1 METLRWLSIVA
12 LATWVGG
19 LIALGVVV
27 APGLFRLLALHDP
40 SGGRELAAFLFGSL
54 LESFQYLAWGAG
66 GLLLVS
72 LGLRAAI
79 GPRPRRTALRV
90 WTVAA
95 MVTASLLLVFVVAPR
110 IDAIRA
116 QTRGTIA
123 SLAESDP
130 LRVQFGRLH
139 GLSSGLMLATVMA
152 GLALL
157 WAEMKDRH

>member
-1 METLRWLSIVA
+1 MEALRWVSIVA

-19 LIALGVVV
+19 LVTLGAVV
-27 APGLFRLLALHDP
+27 APELFQLLARHDP
-40 SGGRELAAFLFGSL
+40 AGGRELAAYLFGAL
-54 LESFQYLAWGAG
+54 LGSFQYVAWVAG
-66 GLLLVS
+66 GLLLAS
-72 LGLRAAI
+72 LALRAAI

-95 MVTASLLLVFVVAPR
+95 MLTASVLLSLVIAPR

-116 QTRGTIA
+116 ETKGTIA
-123 SLAESDP
+123 ARPADDP

-139 GLSSGLMLATVMA
+139 GLSSGLMLATVLA
-152 GLALL
+152 GLGLL